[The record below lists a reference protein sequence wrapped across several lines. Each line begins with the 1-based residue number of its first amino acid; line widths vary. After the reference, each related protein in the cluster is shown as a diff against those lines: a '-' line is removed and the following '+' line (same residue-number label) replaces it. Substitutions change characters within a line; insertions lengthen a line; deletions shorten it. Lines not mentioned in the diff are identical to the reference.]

1 MPVDPESLR
10 PQSFSPQSSRRTQSQ
25 CVFLCDLC
33 VLGGEGLELRPHV
46 TY

>member
-10 PQSFSPQSSRRTQSQ
+10 PKTSHRKFAENAEPML
-25 CVFLCDLC
+25 FLCDLC